1 MGFTVFGDDK
11 IYLEDLFRI
20 TEIIQFKTD
29 VSRTKIEER
38 LKNMQSKPHFKNKR
52 KKPDEIDFE
61 LYSELVSSYLNTVFS
76 TI

>member
-38 LKNMQSKPHFKNKR
+38 LKNM
-52 KKPDEIDFE
+52 
-61 LYSELVSSYLNTVFS
+61 
-76 TI
+76 